1 MVSTCTHDTAGLRR
15 RILKHIRKVR
25 SGCWL
30 WTGACSYGR
39 YPHDTPYGYLRVDR
53 KHIQVRRLVYV
64 LFGNQPP
71 LRQYRVES
79 TCGNSLCVNP
89 DHLVRSAT
97 GKSRGRPARPRNYQR
112 CLWEEK

>member
-1 MVSTCTHDTAGLRR
+1 MVSLCTADTANLRR
-15 RILKHIRKVR
+15 SILGRIRKTR
-25 SGCWL
+25 SGCWI

-39 YPHDTPYGYLRVDR
+39 YPHDTPYGYLRVNR

-89 DHLVRSAT
+89 EHLVRSAT
-97 GKSRGRPARPRNYQR
+97 GKSVGRPVKKENRQL